1 MNNIYYI
8 TGNHINKPYR
18 DNEYGSNIAN
28 KNVKISSNLNFPIE
42 EYSNNKYNFLYRDNY
57 NISNTINHENSK
69 DVAGTFGDTNLS
81 YSSLGSSKIINRF
94 TFARPLLNNGSMNN
108 RLTSR

>member
-28 KNVKISSNLNFPIE
+28 KNVKISSNLNFPID

-69 DVAGTFGDTNLS
+69 DIAGTFGDTNLS
-81 YSSLGSSKIINRF
+81 YSSLDSRKAINRF
-94 TFARPLLNNGSMNN
+94 TFARPSSTTEPISN

>member
-18 DNEYGSNIAN
+18 DNEYGSSIAN
-28 KNVKISSNLNFPIE
+28 KNVKISSNLNFPIDQ
-42 EYSNNKYNFLYRDNY
+42 YTNNKYNFLYRDNY
-57 NISNTINHENSK
+57 NITNAINHENSN
-69 DVAGTFGDTNLS
+69 DAAGVFTDTNLS
-81 YSSLGSSKIINRF
+81 YSSSGSRKIINRF
-94 TFARPLLNNGSMNN
+94 TFARPSLNNGSTNN